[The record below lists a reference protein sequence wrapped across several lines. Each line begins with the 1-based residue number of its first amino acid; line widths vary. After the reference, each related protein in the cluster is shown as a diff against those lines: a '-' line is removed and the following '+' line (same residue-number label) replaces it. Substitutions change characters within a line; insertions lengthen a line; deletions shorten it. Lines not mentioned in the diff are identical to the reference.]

1 MTPAPDASDDKE
13 IVARVV
19 DGETELFAA
28 LVKRHQRAVY
38 GLGLGFFKNAEDT
51 GDFVQDVFLKA
62 YRSLPG
68 FLGKSKFSTWLYR
81 IAYNTAV
88 NTVKR
93 RREYQSL
100 AEDLEIP
107 DFDDPQRKALRET
120 SRQAVRCAL
129 EGLPERYR
137 ICLDLYFFYDLS
149 YPEIEAVTGFPVN
162 TIKSHVFRAKA
173 ILKDKLRDE
182 AEGGTA

>member
-1 MTPAPDASDDKE
+1 MTAPNAPDDKE

-19 DGETELFAA
+19 DGESELFAV

-38 GLGLGFFKNAEDT
+38 GLGLGFFKNSDDT

-62 YRSLPG
+62 YRNLPG
-68 FLGKSKFSTWLYR
+68 FLGKAKFSTWLYR

-107 DFDDPQRKALRET
+107 DFDDPQSKTLRET
-120 SRQAVRCAL
+120 SRQAVRSAL
-129 EGLPERYR
+129 EDLPERYR

-149 YPEIEAVTGFPVN
+149 YPEIEVVTGFPVN

-173 ILKDKLRDE
+173 ILRDKLRDE